1 MDVQVIDREVPM
13 LFLHA
18 DFWPLFWGV
27 IGGGAGL
34 TGLLT
39 LFVAGPGQSHRQQTP
54 RPAEAT
60 PHRHD
65 EAAAPHAT
73 PAAASSASPAR
84 AA

>member
-1 MDVQVIDREVPM
+1 M

-34 TGLLT
+34 TGLLS
-39 LFVAGPGQSHRQQTP
+39 LVAADVSQSHR
-54 RPAEAT
+54 RPAPVSAEVA
-60 PHRHD
+60 PRRHD
-65 EAAAPHAT
+65 EAAQ
-73 PAAASSASPAR
+73 PAR

>member
-1 MDVQVIDREVPM
+1 M

-18 DFWPLFWGV
+18 DFWPLFWAV

-39 LFVAGPGQSHRQQTP
+39 LFAAGTSPSHRRQAPAP
-54 RPAEAT
+54 RPAEV
-60 PHRHD
+60 
-65 EAAAPHAT
+65 T
-73 PAAASSASPAR
+73 PAPRRHPEPAAPAR

>member
-1 MDVQVIDREVPM
+1 MDVQVLSREVPV

-34 TGLLT
+34 TGLLS
-39 LFVAGPGQSHRQQTP
+39 LFATSLSQGHRRP
-54 RPAEAT
+54 VPVPAEVT

-65 EAAAPHAT
+65 QAPA
-73 PAAASSASPAR
+73 PAR

>member
-1 MDVQVIDREVPM
+1 M

-34 TGLLT
+34 TGLLS
-39 LFVAGPGQSHRQQTP
+39 LFATSLGRGRRRPVPV
-54 RPAEAT
+54 PAEVA
-60 PHRHD
+60 PRR
-65 EAAAPHAT
+65 AA
-73 PAAASSASPAR
+73 PAAAPAR

>member
-1 MDVQVIDREVPM
+1 M

-34 TGLLT
+34 TGLLS
-39 LFVAGPGQSHRQQTP
+39 LFAASAGQGHRRQAPVPAEVTP
-54 RPAEAT
+54 R
-60 PHRHD
+60 RRD
-65 EAAAPHAT
+65 EAAAP
-73 PAAASSASPAR
+73 AR

>member
-1 MDVQVIDREVPM
+1 M

-34 TGLLT
+34 TGLLS
-39 LFVAGPGQSHRQQTP
+39 LFAAGPSQGRRRQAPVPAEVTP
-54 RPAEAT
+54 R
-60 PHRHD
+60 RHD
-65 EAAAPHAT
+65 QAAA
-73 PAAASSASPAR
+73 PAR

>member
-1 MDVQVIDREVPM
+1 MDVQVLHEEVQV

-34 TGLLT
+34 TGLLS
-39 LFVAGPGQSHRQQTP
+39 LLAAPASQGHRRQAPAPAEVTP
-54 RPAEAT
+54 R
-60 PHRHD
+60 RHG
-65 EAAAPHAT
+65 E
-73 PAAASSASPAR
+73 SAQPAR

>member
-1 MDVQVIDREVPM
+1 M

-34 TGLLT
+34 TGLLS
-39 LFVAGPGQSHRQQTP
+39 LFAASAGQGHRRQAPVPAEVTP
-54 RPAEAT
+54 R
-60 PHRHD
+60 RHD
-65 EAAAPHAT
+65 E
-73 PAAASSASPAR
+73 PAAPAR

>member
-1 MDVQVIDREVPM
+1 M

-34 TGLLT
+34 TGLLS
-39 LFVAGPGQSHRQQTP
+39 LFAANVSQGHRRPTPVPAEVTP
-54 RPAEAT
+54 R
-60 PHRHD
+60 RHHQD
-65 EAAAPHAT
+65 AAA
-73 PAAASSASPAR
+73 PAR

>member
-1 MDVQVIDREVPM
+1 M

-39 LFVAGPGQSHRQQTP
+39 LFVAGSSQSHRWQAP

-60 PHRHD
+60 PRRHD
-65 EAAAPHAT
+65 EAAAPT
-73 PAAASSASPAR
+73 AAPAR

>member
-1 MDVQVIDREVPM
+1 VQVLHEEVQV

-34 TGLLT
+34 TGLLS
-39 LFVAGPGQSHRQQTP
+39 LFAANASQGHRRQAPVPAEVTP
-54 RPAEAT
+54 R
-60 PHRHD
+60 RHD
-65 EAAAPHAT
+65 E
-73 PAAASSASPAR
+73 SAQPAR